1 MVCLLSQLNNY
12 SHFNVT
18 KLWCRW
24 LRHYA
29 TSQKVAGSISD
40 GVIGI
45 IHWYNLPSCT
55 MALGS
60 TQPLT
65 EMSTSGI
72 LCEVKV
78 ADATLP
84 SSCAD
89 CLEIWKPQTSGS
101 GRTCPGQYKDCFTF
115 FLLKCTCKYAQRS
128 FIFLY
133 QWTNSVKKDLLVSS
147 LYP

>member
-1 MVCLLSQLNNY
+1 
-12 SHFNVT
+12 
-18 KLWCRW
+18 
-24 LRHYA
+24 
-29 TSQKVAGSISD
+29 
-40 GVIGI
+40 
-45 IHWYNLPSCT
+45 

-65 EMSTSGI
+65 EMSASGI
-72 LCEVKV
+72 LRGVKV
-78 ADATLP
+78 ADANLP

-115 FLLKCTCKYAQRS
+115 FYLNIRANTHSEASSFYTSGQCK
-128 FIFLY
+128 
-133 QWTNSVKKDLLVSS
+133 KKDLLVSS